1 MTEAQTSFLS
11 DISFEGLA
19 RQAVK
24 TA

>member
-1 MTEAQTSFLS
+1 MNEAQTSFLS
-11 DISFEGLA
+11 DIDFEGFA